1 MSKYKNLYCLK
12 GEFESEGL
20 SEIELA
26 GEIIFGLRNNLDYL
40 VKFSGSEANSEINYL
55 SRIGVKKIVCP
66 MVESPFAMERYMAST
81 ADRGFVERGVTIET
95 ITAVKN
101 INEIIEAGIGLTHI
115 TIGRTDL
122 CRSLG
127 INDLESKEIMTYVKN
142 ISQVSK
148 SKGLIVSL
156 GGGVSL
162 KTKRFLIDNT
172 FRGIVD
178 FVETRKA
185 VIEYENFIQSDALDE
200 AIELEKTLLKK
211 RRDSLDRTLGLVNN
225 RLSILSNRIKGE

>member
-1 MSKYKNLYCLK
+1 MRNYDNLFCLK

-26 GEIIFGLRNNLDYL
+26 GEIIFALRNNLDYL

-55 SRIGVKKIVCP
+55 SRIGVKRIVCP
-66 MVESPFAMERYMAST
+66 MIESPFAMERYMSST
-81 ADRGFVERGVTIET
+81 NNRGFVERGVTIET

-101 INEIIEAGIGLTHI
+101 INEIIEAGIGLTNI

-127 INDLESKEIMTYVKN
+127 INNVESKEIMTHVKN
-142 ISQVSK
+142 IALVSK
-148 SKGLIVSL
+148 SKDLIVSL

-162 KTKRFLIDNT
+162 KTKKYLTDNN
-172 FRGIVD
+172 FQEIVD
-178 FVETRKA
+178 FIETRKA
-185 VIEYENFIQSDALDE
+185 VIEYEKFIHSNAINDAID
-200 AIELEKTLLKK
+200 LEITLLKK
-211 RRDSLDRTLGLVNN
+211 RKNSLDRTLGLVNS
-225 RLSILSNRIKGE
+225 RLDILSKRITGE